1 MPFVSEV
8 VNAPVF
14 DARRERIG
22 KITDVL
28 VQPTI
33 PYPTV
38 SAVEVTAGRN
48 VLLVPWSLISQFNA
62 EAVTISVARGEVP
75 THGVP
80 SGNGQVR
87 LVRDVLDKQ
96 ILDAEGSRLIR
107 ANDLQLAQSNGSVH
121 LVGIDISGKALIRRL
136 GLGPLAR
143 KVAQRM
149 PDTVISWDDVDR
161 FGGSGAPVRLKV
173 SGRSLATTHP
183 ADLAALVD
191 QLSVAEG
198 RALVQALDDE
208 TAADTLEEVTPERQ
222 VSLLQDMESGRAADI
237 LEAMGPDDAADV
249 LGDMADAKARELL
262 GLMEDAEARE
272 VRELLGYPEDSAGG
286 IMTTDYL
293 AVPQRMTAQ
302 QTIDELRANRAPAEM
317 AYYVYVLED
326 RESERLT
333 GVVSLRELILADPSK
348 PLTEVMTH
356 NPITVNVN
364 DHQDDVA
371 RLIAKYNLL
380 AVPVIDDQRRL
391 QGVVTVDDAIDIL
404 LPTAWKKRLP
414 RVFARQPVS

>member
-1 MPFVSEV
+1 MPFVSELL
-8 VNAPVF
+8 NAPVF
-14 DARRERIG
+14 DATRERIG
-22 KITDVL
+22 KVTDVL
-28 VQPTI
+28 VQATS

-38 SAVEVTAGRN
+38 SSIEVSVGRSPQLIPWTLIRDFGPKEVSVSVTRSHIQGDGSAVFAGQ
-48 VLLVPWSLISQFNA
+48 I
-62 EAVTISVARGEVP
+62 
-75 THGVP
+75 
-80 SGNGQVR
+80 R

-96 ILDAEGSRLIR
+96 ILDSEGSRLIR
-107 ANDLQLAQSNGSVH
+107 ANDLQLARHNGSVH
-121 LVGIDISGKALIRRL
+121 LVGIDVSGKALIRRL

-143 KVAQRM
+143 RVAQRM
-149 PDTVISWDDVDR
+149 PDTVISWDDVDQI
-161 FGGSGAPVRLKV
+161 GAGGAPVRLKV
-173 SGRSLATTHP
+173 SGRTLATVHP

-191 QLSVAEG
+191 QLSVDEG
-198 RALVQALDDE
+198 RALVQALDTE
-208 TAADTLEEVTPERQ
+208 TAADTLEEVAPERQ
-222 VSLLQDMESGRAADI
+222 VSLLQEMESGRAADI

-262 GLMEDAEARE
+262 GLMEGPEARE

-302 QTIDELRANRAPAEM
+302 ETIDELRANRAPAEM

-326 RESERLT
+326 REGERLT
-333 GVVSLRELILADPSK
+333 GVVSLRELILADPAR
-348 PLTEVMTH
+348 PLTEVMRH
-356 NPITVNVN
+356 NPITVTVR
-364 DHQDDVA
+364 DDQHDVA

-380 AVPVIDDQRRL
+380 AVPVIDDKHRL

-414 RVFARQPVS
+414 RVFARPPAV